1 MSKLINCFL
10 VLLLLLFVSCQKET
24 KRKLGYGVEGI
35 DVSHHQS
42 EIRWDSLTKQ
52 NLRFVFMKATEG
64 STHTDT
70 KFDYN
75 WSEAKRV
82 GLKRGAYHFFSMYS
96 NATEQARHFIEK
108 VKLEQGDLP
117 PVLDFE
123 HDQFFPNPS
132 ITDSLDVWL
141 SIVGQ
146 YFKVKPII
154 YTNYKLYNTYI
165 KNHLENY
172 PLWIARYNNEALP
185 FEDAQNP
192 YIWQYGNRGRMAG
205 IQGDVDF
212 NVYTGTLSDLEN
224 ICYNP
229 LEKKPKLLTNPE

>member
-10 VLLLLLFVSCQKET
+10 VLMLLFFVSCKKET

-96 NATEQARHFIEK
+96 NASEQARHFIEK

-146 YFKVKPII
+146 YFMVKPII

-165 KNHLENY
+165 KKRESSFCL
-172 PLWIARYNNEALP
+172 
-185 FEDAQNP
+185 
-192 YIWQYGNRGRMAG
+192 
-205 IQGDVDF
+205 
-212 NVYTGTLSDLEN
+212 
-224 ICYNP
+224 
-229 LEKKPKLLTNPE
+229 